1 MEQYINYAS
10 TQLMGRCTY
19 NPTTGK
25 ADYESFSKY
34 YKDTKQQRT
43 LYRFIPYLHEYGM
56 MCTRTWW
63 SCFKLGFKHVRQG
76 KATFFIIEKDRP
88 KKH

>member
-1 MEQYINYAS
+1 MKARKRYIVFYKI
-10 TQLMGRCTY
+10 RY
-19 NPTTGK
+19 N
-25 ADYESFSKY
+25 
-34 YKDTKQQRT
+34 
-43 LYRFIPYLHEYGM
+43 RFIPYLHEYGM